1 MQIGAKCVI
10 FGSLRGIQP
19 PQETQNMAKI
29 YQVRYTVG
37 DKTVAHEHYTEKG
50 AKIDA
55 KQLSKVIG
63 NAMLGEINHADD
75 GTKTLSRVWEYA
87 GGESGKP
94 IPREGPPTDVEVIR
108 SVEDTKISE
117 EKVEK
122 KPKAPKLTD
131 EEKIAKKKEEA
142 EATLA
147 AITAGTYVLPVIGR
161 KPSADGA
168 TRKPKVEVDKV
179 AKLVEMLKVSENT
192 AKIIAATGLNASS
205 RRTKVAIPIF
215 EAGGPIMASEVLRQ
229 VNEGA
234 ETPFDMK
241 EVMLF
246 ALHLNYLFAREHL
259 PWFVTNKAKENDT
272 RLNLI
277 PVPVNIVD
285 DEAPEDQDTT
295 QSDVA

>member
-1 MQIGAKCVI
+1 
-10 FGSLRGIQP
+10 
-19 PQETQNMAKI
+19 MAKI

-50 AKIDA
+50 AKTDA

-63 NAMLGEINHADD
+63 NAMLGEINQGDD
-75 GTKTLSRVWEYA
+75 GTKTLSRVWEYT

-108 SVEDTKISE
+108 SVEDTKVSE
-117 EKVEK
+117 DKVEK

-131 EEKIAKKKEEA
+131 DEKIAKVKEDA
-142 EATLA
+142 EAKLA
-147 AITAGTYVLPVIGR
+147 AIAAGTYTLPVRGR
-161 KPSADGA
+161 KPTEDGA

-179 AKLVEMLKVSENT
+179 ANLVKELGISEES
-192 AKIIAATGLNASS
+192 ARLLAATGMSSKS

-215 EAGGPIMASEVLRQ
+215 EAGGPIMASEVLAK
-229 VNEGA
+229 VNEGN
-234 ETPFDMK
+234 ENPFDMK

-259 PWFVTNKAKENDT
+259 PWFVTNKAKDNDT

-277 PVPVNIVD
+277 PVPVNIID
-285 DEAPEDQDTT
+285 DEAPDQEDT
-295 QSDVA
+295 QSNVA

>member
-1 MQIGAKCVI
+1 
-10 FGSLRGIQP
+10 
-19 PQETQNMAKI
+19 MAKI

-50 AKIDA
+50 AKTDA

-94 IPREGPPTDVEVIR
+94 IPREGPPSDVEVIR
-108 SVEDTKISE
+108 SVEDTKVSE
-117 EKVEK
+117 DKVEK

-147 AITAGTYVLPVIGR
+147 AITAGTYTLPVVGR
-161 KPSADGA
+161 KPSADGTT

-179 AKLVEMLKVSENT
+179 AKLVETLKVSENT
-192 AKIIAATGLNASS
+192 AKIIAATGLNAAS

-234 ETPFDMK
+234 ENPFDMK

-259 PWFVTNKAKENDT
+259 PWFVTNKAKDNDT

-285 DEAPEDQDTT
+285 DEAPEDQETT

>member
-1 MQIGAKCVI
+1 
-10 FGSLRGIQP
+10 
-19 PQETQNMAKI
+19 MAKI

-50 AKIDA
+50 AKTDA

-94 IPREGPPTDVEVIR
+94 IPREGPPSDVEVIR
-108 SVEDTKISE
+108 SVEDTKVSE
-117 EKVEK
+117 DKVEK

-147 AITAGTYVLPVIGR
+147 AITAGTYTLPVVGR
-161 KPSADGA
+161 KPSADGTT

-179 AKLVEMLKVSENT
+179 AKLVETLKVSENT
-192 AKIIAATGLNASS
+192 AKIIAATGLNATS

-234 ETPFDMK
+234 ENPFDMK

-259 PWFVTNKAKENDT
+259 PWFVTNKAKDNDT

-285 DEAPEDQDTT
+285 DEAPEDQETT